1 MTKYLIKSTQKNKV
15 SLSIPSSHSITY
27 GLVPFFSSDLITSQA
42 ATSKCQGMKE
52 QTFKIYVCVC
62 AYECVCIVCV
72 DVCMCVRVCTCMG
85 VCVCDVYVTF
95 YIQS

>member
-42 ATSKCQGMKE
+42 ATSKCQGMEE
-52 QTFKIYVCVC
+52 QTFKICVCVHMSVFVLCVYTC
-62 AYECVCIVCV
+62 ACVCECAQAWVS
-72 DVCMCVRVCTCMG
+72 
-85 VCVCDVYVTF
+85 VYVMCM
-95 YIQS
+95 